1 MFLRLTSLLVLLL
14 SLSCL
19 VTSCGENDGQKSET
33 AKTLYFTAIPD
44 DNESLMSERFDPMAD
59 YLSKELGVEVV
70 YKRVTNYQL
79 AVTAMAAKDVYLAWF
94 GGLTGVQAR
103 ERTKG
108 EAIAQGEADAQFY
121 SYFIAHPSSGLKPSD
136 EFPKEIKGKTFT
148 FGSKTSTSGR
158 LMPEAFIR
166 QHMGEAPNDVF
177 KGDTGFSGSHNLT
190 IDAVA
195 SGAFQ
200 VGAVNGKTWELKKVE
215 GKTGDA
221 FIIWKTP
228 TYADYNWSVPGDI
241 DDVYGAGF
249 KDKLQAALLKLDPKN
264 PEHKKILDAYPRK
277 RFIKATN
284 DDYKGI
290 KSTAESLG
298 VIRG

>member
-1 MFLRLTSLLVLLL
+1 MISRFFSFAVGLLTASLV
-14 SLSCL
+14 
-19 VTSCGENDGQKSET
+19 VSCGGQGTENQEAPT
-33 AKTLYFTAIPD
+33 TFYFTAIPD
-44 DNESLMSERFDPMAD
+44 NNESLLRQRFDPMAD
-59 YLSKELGVEVV
+59 YLTAELGITVA
-70 YKRVTNYQL
+70 YKPVTNYQL
-79 AVTAMAAKDVYLAWF
+79 AVTAMTGQEVFLAWF

-103 ERTKG
+103 ARTAG
-108 EAIAQGEADAQFY
+108 QAIAQGAADAEFY
-121 SYFIAHPSSGLKPSD
+121 SYFIAHPSSGLKFSN
-136 EFPKEIKGKTFT
+136 EFPMGMAGKTFT
-148 FGSKTSTSGR
+148 FGSKSSTSGR

-166 QHMGEAPNDVF
+166 QHMGKAPNDVF
-177 KGDTGFSGSHNLT
+177 KGDTGFTDSHNLT
-190 IDAVA
+190 IDAVV

-200 VGAVNGKTWELKKVE
+200 VGAVNGKTWETMKAE

-241 DDVYGAGF
+241 DEVYGAGF
-249 KDKLQAALLKLDPKN
+249 RDKLQKALLALDYTN
-264 PEHKKILDAYPRK
+264 PVHKKILDAYPRK
-277 RFIKATN
+277 KFITATN